1 MVSLKRRASSKIRL
15 QKFKNYIVALT
26 KSSFDH
32 RLVGPICLKFLKPRV
47 GLTYQGITLRNTIR
61 PMVLPLG
68 IILKNCM
75 VKNKTTN
82 KPILKM

>member
-1 MVSLKRRASSKIRL
+1 MPWWRRASSKLLRL
-15 QKFKNYIVALT
+15 QKFNNYIVALT

-32 RLVGPICLKFLKPRV
+32 RLVGPVCLKFLKPRV
-47 GLTYQGITLRNTIR
+47 GMTEGITLRNTIR
-61 PMVLPLG
+61 PMVLPMG

-82 KPILKM
+82 KPIL